1 MPPRKSSKTAHVL
14 NLLTGSKD
22 SDTSDQ
28 DNEQK
33 VSSSEKKTDTS
44 PKESSSKVESNTEN
58 TKASAENVEPS
69 TNEKLT
75 YQFTNR
81 NVRLVQAN
89 EEPKASKE
97 VRKSFL

>member
-1 MPPRKSSKTAHVL
+1 M
-14 NLLTGSKD
+14 N
-22 SDTSDQ
+22 
-28 DNEQK
+28 QK
-33 VSSSEKKTDTS
+33 VNDSSPVVSFLKNIAGTAYVDNKLA

-58 TKASAENVEPS
+58 TKASAKNVEPS
-69 TNEKLT
+69 NNEKLT

-81 NVRLVQAN
+81 NDRLVQAN